1 MTQQSQFGSHWN
13 RKILLS
19 LSILLGTAEGYS
31 AFVAQPA
38 YAAGTQQSAAVYK
51 QFQTYVQQSSTLAKA
66 RSYLINH
73 IDEAGLW
80 YATQMTL
87 QLENAQKAELPKY
100 TEKLDPEAVRQA
112 IDAAV
117 RKNGLTYTSLLN
129 NIKDS
134 KIRAVLIEGRDKGYK
149 IRTSEGMYYPV
160 MNYESYKAFKP
171 HIKTDIGTYID
182 MMAAE
187 SNKPSLKEGSIII
200 SWNELLAR
208 TLAMEDFVNRYPLSD
223 RLEAVKLALWSKK
236 VNLFIGSGN
245 TPAYDYME
253 EGAPVIINSELR
265 QAYEAAILTGNG
277 DSELLRA
284 LEELLALLDRNNNE
298 FTPDVQKFINTYLDP
313 N

>member
-1 MTQQSQFGSHWN
+1 MTQKSQFGSHWN

-19 LSILLGTAEGYS
+19 LSILLGAAAGYS

-100 TEKLDPEAVRQA
+100 RGKLEAEAVRQA

-117 RKNGLTYTSLLN
+117 RKNGLTYASLLN
-129 NIKDS
+129 NIKDP
-134 KIRAVLIEGRDKGYK
+134 KIRAVLIEGRDNGYI
-149 IRTSEGMYYPV
+149 IRTSEGMYYPA

-171 HIKTDIGTYID
+171 YIKTDIGTYLD

-187 SNKPSLKEGSIII
+187 SNRPSLKEAAIII

-208 TLAMEDFVNRYPLSD
+208 TLVMEEFVSRYPLSD

-245 TPAYDYME
+245 SPAYDYIE
-253 EGAPVIINSELR
+253 EGGRLLLTLNSGKLMKL
-265 QAYEAAILTGNG
+265 Q
-277 DSELLRA
+277 
-284 LEELLALLDRNNNE
+284 
-298 FTPDVQKFINTYLDP
+298 F
-313 N
+313 